1 MRCFLVSFCSE
12 ANNSSISQACTWQEH
27 VTLKWLRLLATNFG
41 IKTVCVYVCLRVCAC
56 VCVGGG
62 CLYVFCKK
70 SQSDAI
76 FCLSSTRDSVDSLAL
91 NPSYLLLS
99 ILSLS
104 LVSLGRVKNASS
116 SKIHFTFRQFA
127 EFFVIVL
134 LEWVHLLPKK
144 MCFSESHSLMVFGL
158 GDELHTGL
166 LLFAGHVFK

>member
-1 MRCFLVSFCSE
+1 M
-12 ANNSSISQACTWQEH
+12 
-27 VTLKWLRLLATNFG
+27 
-41 IKTVCVYVCLRVCAC
+41 
-56 VCVGGG
+56 
-62 CLYVFCKK
+62 FCKK

-76 FCLSSTRDSVDSLAL
+76 FCLSSTRDSADSLAL

-134 LEWVHLLPKK
+134 LE
-144 MCFSESHSLMVFGL
+144 
-158 GDELHTGL
+158 
-166 LLFAGHVFK
+166 